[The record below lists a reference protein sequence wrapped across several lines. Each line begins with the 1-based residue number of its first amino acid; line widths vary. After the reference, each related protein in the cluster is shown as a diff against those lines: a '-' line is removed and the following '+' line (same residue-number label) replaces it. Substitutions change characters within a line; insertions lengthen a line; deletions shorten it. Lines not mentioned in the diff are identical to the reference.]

1 MFKRMQKLNE
11 RLEKEREK
19 GLKVEDQGP
28 PEMALDDDSDSDSS
42 SSSNDSSSE
51 GETSDGG
58 KLEGKAVKS
67 ESDSGSDSESDD
79 DDASSP
85 QDGSPD
91 DSPIASLEQAKADP
105 IFIHPRAASKS
116 GFVHRSCFL
125 CPVANLKTEKSVTVH
140 LRGNVSRVGV
150 PLGCRNAVTDFAR
163 VCDSHIAVV

>member
-42 SSSNDSSSE
+42 SSSSSSNDSSSE

-58 KLEGKAVKS
+58 KLEGKAVKD
-67 ESDSGSDSESDD
+67 ESDGSSGSDSDD
-79 DDASSP
+79 DDDTGAP
-85 QDGSPD
+85 EDDSPD
-91 DSPIASLEQAKADP
+91 DSPVASLEQAKADP

-125 CPVANLKTEKSVTVH
+125 CPVANLKTERSISVH
-140 LRGNVSRVGV
+140 LRGNVSRGGG
-150 PLGCRNAVTDFAR
+150 PLGCRNAMTDVGSR
-163 VCDSHIAVV
+163 LR